1 MSAGRGGGRVRQLS
15 GPSARSQVM
24 GLLGDAPA
32 EVELQ
37 LLRNVIVREEKVIPF
52 LEIEGGNS
60 GPAERGAV
68 LRSAVLASQSELY
81 RGMAKVTNCGGAGQC
96 LSCQVEVLEG
106 MENLSPFT
114 DAEKRMLKKKPDNYR
129 LACQA
134 IVNGDVKLRVP

>member
-1 MSAGRGGGRVRQLS
+1 
-15 GPSARSQVM
+15 M

-114 DAEKRMLKKKPDNYR
+114 DAEKRILKKKPDNYR